1 MKKVKVGKHILEIY
15 DSIDELPVLRFHKY
29 NKMLL
34 IDSGVG
40 SDLNDVNNHV
50 ERAMIYLKTNP
61 DLAIK
66 ELDNLRQAM
75 FLIMSEV
82 SPNHLAFCTLV
93 KSIDGKPFDDLSD
106 EGLKEML
113 VKIKDISHTEITA
126 QMEAVKKKIDNE
138 LNLYFPSSFED
149 VTIKEYF
156 DQLKKRTILV
166 LDSII
171 TGESKEREIQKIT
184 ELLITYTKPHSF
196 NGSNSVEI
204 KHDKEFEDMCLL
216 LSEKLHIDLKK
227 FTVLEYYNA
236 FEYLKKKLKWKKTP

>member
-61 DLAIK
+61 DLAVK
-66 ELDNLRQAM
+66 ELDNLRQSI
-75 FLIMSEV
+75 FLVMSEV
-82 SPNHLAFCTLV
+82 SPKHMAFCALV
-93 KSIDGKPFDDLSD
+93 RSIDGEECNDISD
-106 EGLKEML
+106 EGLKTTL
-113 VKIKDISHTEITA
+113 DRLKDVSHTEMTD
-126 QMEAVKKKIDNE
+126 QMESVKKKIDTE
-138 LNLYFPSSFED
+138 LSLYFPSD
-149 VTIKEYF
+149 NALLKEYF
-156 DQLKKRTILV
+156 DKLKARTIMV

-171 TGESKEREIQKIT
+171 TGENKENEIKKVT
-184 ELLITYTKPHSF
+184 DSLITYTKPYCF
-196 NGSNSVEI
+196 NGRESVEI
-204 KHDKEFEDMCLL
+204 KHDKEFEDMCFM
-216 LSEKLHIDLKK
+216 LSEKLNVEPKK

-236 FEYLKKKLKWKKTP
+236 FEYLKKWKKIR